1 MGVCNKVKTA
11 QGLFSQSAIL
21 PMKKRFTKNETSTC
35 QRCEFVK
42 SCGMNKP
49 EKPPSF
55 ADELKT
61 ERLRAGL
68 TQTDCARLLDVSL
81 HTICKWEKGASAL
94 SLTQEAALG
103 RLRAAKPAVPSLQ
116 QQLSA
121 MPRAKLERLAASL
134 VKGENKK

>member
-1 MGVCNKVKTA
+1 
-11 QGLFSQSAIL
+11 
-21 PMKKRFTKNETSTC
+21 MKKRFKKSEISTC

-42 SCGMNKP
+42 ASVMNKP

-55 ADELKT
+55 ADQLKA

-68 TQTDCARLLDVSL
+68 TQTECARLLDVSL

-103 RLRAAKPAVPSLQ
+103 RLRAAKPAPTLLQ
-116 QQLSA
+116 KLSA

-134 VKGENKK
+134 SKGENKK